1 MEFKEKVLQVL
12 KTKAKS
18 LGFNEKELAG
28 VLESLLVN
36 LAEDSK
42 DEEIN
47 TAVENILPFLKVSQ
61 SATNRIVNAEKAK
74 LKKPESVNS
83 TTTESTEEKPTEE
96 DEPAWF
102 KNYRQQTDARIQQL
116 LNEKTME
123 TRREVYSKQLEGL
136 SEKHKKIKLMDFER
150 LSFKDDEDFTSYIEE
165 QKPLIEE
172 LIQDTS
178 NDNLGRMRQ
187 PFAGNATHSGSK
199 PSEEQLLKVFGK

>member
-74 LKKPESVNS
+74 LKKTESVNT
-83 TTTESTEEKPTEE
+83 TTTESTEEKPTED

-187 PFAGNATHSGSK
+187 PFAGNATHPGSK